1 MTNQSHI
8 EMEAVRITHDPQD
21 APPPP
26 REIWPRTRTEFAALV
41 VAFQDRLVRYAVRRL
56 GRRGEA
62 EDVVQ
67 DVFVRAYARL
77 GDSHAV
83 TRVSSYLYRMAAN
96 ACTDTLR
103 KRRRA
108 PVPLDT
114 EQAER
119 IPDPRPGTDDEAAAL
134 EELRRVEALVGR
146 LPPRQAEVV
155 RLRILDD
162 LRFVEIAEVLGCSV
176 GTVKSRFRYGLH
188 KLRTIVRNDWE
199 EGS

>member
-1 MTNQSHI
+1 MTNQSHV
-8 EMEAVRITHDPQD
+8 EMEAVKFRQESQSR
-21 APPPP
+21 PPPQV
-26 REIWPRTRTEFAALV
+26 EMWPRTRTEFAAMV
-41 VAFQDRLVRYAVRRL
+41 EAYQDRLVRYALRRL
-56 GRRGEA
+56 GRRAEA

-77 GDSHAV
+77 GDSEAV

-108 PVPLDT
+108 PVTLHR

-119 IPDPRPGTDDEAAAL
+119 IPDPRKGVGDEAAAFD
-134 EELRRVEALVGR
+134 ELRRVEAVLAR
-146 LPPRQAEVV
+146 LPKRQAEVV

-176 GTVKSRFRYGLH
+176 GTVKSRLRYGLQ
-188 KLRTIVRNDWE
+188 KLRAIVGNDWE
-199 EGS
+199 ERS